1 LTKIRNVSGKG
12 EMRPAERK
20 SVRRRLAQAASTLLA
35 AVFLTA
41 GGTFLTA
48 ASAQAET
55 THRAEAAAPAA
66 VWVDYKNYATYEACR
81 QQGREML
88 GGGVVIAYEC
98 VYDSPFWLLRVRIE

>member
-1 LTKIRNVSGKG
+1 
-12 EMRPAERK
+12 M
-20 SVRRRLAQAASTLLA
+20 RRRLAQAASTLLA

-41 GGTFLTA
+41 GGSFLAT
-48 ASAQAET
+48 ASAQAQT
-55 THRAEAAAPAA
+55 APQTKVAAPPA

>member
-1 LTKIRNVSGKG
+1 
-12 EMRPAERK
+12 M
-20 SVRRRLAQAASTLLA
+20 RRRLAKVASTLLA
-35 AVFLTA
+35 ALFLTS
-41 GGTFLTA
+41 GGAFLAT

-55 THRAEAAAPAA
+55 AHRADVVAPAA

-98 VYDSPFWLLRVRIE
+98 SWDSPYWLLRVRIE